1 MLGDVTITRLAI
13 ILTDQVTQHSA
24 MFFLFYFPYVFLG
37 EGLMHEPN
45 AYCSFLTKITIQLL
59 NLTPSPSVKKF
70 DVSFKASDVLYFF
83 YGNLPVLR
91 ERSFGNGPRNEGST
105 KRGRPN
111 GIGEFLFVSWWRE
124 TGERSARAVSRGTL
138 GLGMKW
144 DSDEIS

>member
-37 EGLMHEPN
+37 EGLMHEPK

-70 DVSFKASDVLYFF
+70 DLSFKASDVLYFF
-83 YGNLPVLR
+83 LWESSCPSGAALGTKDPQSEEDLMGLETSYSSRDEGKQ
-91 ERSFGNGPRNEGST
+91 ERP
-105 KRGRPN
+105 
-111 GIGEFLFVSWWRE
+111 
-124 TGERSARAVSRGTL
+124 AQAVSREAL
-138 GLGMKW
+138 GLRMKW
-144 DSDEIS
+144 DSDDIS